1 MIPFLTKGTTNCS
14 WIATQSSFV
23 LALNMYNVWRLCR
36 EFFVATAKHFRSGR
50 MSFNRWCIKQSFE
63 RDLIRIWEHH
73 YIFLSCR
80 MMGSAVGFH
89 RSRRV
94 SEFLFRAVCCRGG
107 FTKIKSVIAGA
118 LLHVS
123 SVRDAC
129 FPHRMQENGCLFHC
143 LPCGPDFAACLHLTA
158 ERLRIWA
165 TQPLR
170 EVHLRGAAWTDV
182 RRKVAFVLELWGG
195 TLFW

>member
-1 MIPFLTKGTTNCS
+1 
-14 WIATQSSFV
+14 
-23 LALNMYNVWRLCR
+23 
-36 EFFVATAKHFRSGR
+36 
-50 MSFNRWCIKQSFE
+50 
-63 RDLIRIWEHH
+63 
-73 YIFLSCR
+73 
-80 MMGSAVGFH
+80 MMGSAVGFY

-143 LPCGPDFAACLHLTA
+143 LPCGRDFAACLHLTA
-158 ERLRIWA
+158 ERLRI
-165 TQPLR
+165 
-170 EVHLRGAAWTDV
+170 
-182 RRKVAFVLELWGG
+182 
-195 TLFW
+195 

>member
-1 MIPFLTKGTTNCS
+1 MMPFLTKGTTNCS
-14 WIATQSSFV
+14 WIATRSSFV

-50 MSFNRWCIKQSFE
+50 MSFNRWCISN
-63 RDLIRIWEHH
+63 LSNVIWSE
-73 YIFLSCR
+73 YESIIIYF
-80 MMGSAVGFH
+80 FH
-89 RSRRV
+89 V
-94 SEFLFRAVCCRGG
+94 EWWEFLFRAVCCRGG

-143 LPCGPDFAACLHLTA
+143 LPCGRDFAACLHLTA